1 MQYSDALLQEDPFN
15 LRALNAK
22 LLVYAQQN
30 NTEEYKSVARQRRIV
45 QDAIIGTGDGMS
57 DKTPP
62 FYVIK
67 MAHEYDILP
76 FLGYNFGGE
85 DKIMKGNKVNYL
97 SVGENRFGGW
107 KGYILTSALLLTT

>member
-76 FLGYNFGGE
+76 FGIQLRWGRQNYEREQSQLSLCRRESFRGG
-85 DKIMKGNKVNYL
+85 KGI
-97 SVGENRFGGW
+97 F
-107 KGYILTSALLLTT
+107 